1 MSDRTRKA
9 CQIVRRRIK
18 AAERIRLQKL
28 MEENNAKSPDIIT
41 AIATPETQ
49 WDACLIAGI
58 FLDCTGYKL
67 PFSFD
72 EWQRTVKAPVELYFR
87 FDRKKDLMKFLKT
100 ARRELPHIAMRI

>member
-1 MSDRTRKA
+1 MSVQTSKA
-9 CQIVRRRIK
+9 QQIVRKRIK

-41 AIATPETQ
+41 AIAYPETQ
-49 WDACLIAGI
+49 WEACQIAGI

-72 EWQRTVKAPVELYFR
+72 EWQRTVRIPVELYFR
-87 FDRKKDLMKFLKT
+87 FDRKKDLMRFLKST
-100 ARRELPHIAMRI
+100 RKELPHIAIRI